1 MAPYSFVVVKYP
13 QQNDSTRQAAAAART
28 YAALTEG
35 DDAFEDIVV
44 VVEDEDEDEEPSTHA
59 FKLASFGRLG
69 PKSERPL
76 LQFGFIDSV
85 ESS

>member
-35 DDAFEDIVV
+35 NDAFEDIVV
-44 VVEDEDEDEEPSTHA
+44 VVEDEDEEPSTHA

>member
-1 MAPYSFVVVKYP
+1 MALYSFVVVKYP

-44 VVEDEDEDEEPSTHA
+44 VVVEDEEPSTHA

>member
-1 MAPYSFVVVKYP
+1 MAPYSFVVVEYP

-28 YAALTEG
+28 CAALTEG

-44 VVEDEDEDEEPSTHA
+44 VVEDEDEEPSTHA

-76 LQFGFIDSV
+76 LQSGFIDSV